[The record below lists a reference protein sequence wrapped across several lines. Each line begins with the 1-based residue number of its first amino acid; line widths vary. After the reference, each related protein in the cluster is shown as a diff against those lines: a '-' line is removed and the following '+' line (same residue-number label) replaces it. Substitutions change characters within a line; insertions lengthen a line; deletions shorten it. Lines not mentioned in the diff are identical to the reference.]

1 MLLGIVAVQNEPLGS
16 GSPSKGDGL
25 SRTATPFGSLDWVA
39 TSVVLRRLV
48 AQLAIVFLAYFIA
61 GKLGQATSNIR
72 SSNLGPVWPAYG
84 IALAAFIAFGRSVWP
99 GIAASAFLVAFSASV
114 PALAAAGQAAGATA
128 AGLTGAYVLRRIPR
142 FDPSLPRLRD
152 ALGLILVGAFGSGC
166 ISASIGV
173 FSLYATGVQAY
184 SGLASAWLIYWLGD
198 STGVLLIT
206 PLVFTLPQLFVA
218 SSRRKLLE
226 LVALLALLAAACL
239 IIFGDLPLMPVRLH
253 VLAFAVLPFV
263 MWAAINI
270 GVGGVSLSVLLIATI
285 ATIATA
291 LGFGPFAENSPFINA
306 VLLDVLFVVLAI
318 SGLALAAVIV
328 EREAAML
335 ERHRL
340 IREQAGMETRRRLA
354 AIVESSDD
362 AIFSKSLDGTILSW
376 NTGAQRIFG
385 FPASELVGQ
394 PASSTIVPPELTDE
408 ENGFVSRLRAGERIQ
423 RYETIRLTKSGTKI
437 DVSLTISPLLDSAG
451 TSVGTAVVARDITER
466 KKVQKALSKV
476 SQRLLH
482 AQEQERARIAR
493 ELHDD
498 IGQRIALLAMKLPG
512 QSVELRDQISEIAS
526 AVHALSHNLHSSKIE
541 LLGIANAMERYCEE
555 FSSGQGVV
563 VDFNAGDLSPALPP
577 EMSLC
582 FFRVLQGALQN
593 SAKHSGVGHVEVRLW
608 TDQRDLHLEVTDAG
622 VGFDLKTVQMGQGL
636 GLVSMEERLKL
647 VDGTLLVETRPR
659 QGTRI
664 HARAPISIRNDSV

>member
-1 MLLGIVAVQNEPLGS
+1 
-16 GSPSKGDGL
+16 
-25 SRTATPFGSLDWVA
+25 
-39 TSVVLRRLV
+39 
-48 AQLAIVFLAYFIA
+48 
-61 GKLGQATSNIR
+61 
-72 SSNLGPVWPAYG
+72 
-84 IALAAFIAFGRSVWP
+84 
-99 GIAASAFLVAFSASV
+99 
-114 PALAAAGQAAGATA
+114 
-128 AGLTGAYVLRRIPR
+128 
-142 FDPSLPRLRD
+142 
-152 ALGLILVGAFGSGC
+152 
-166 ISASIGV
+166 
-173 FSLYATGVQAY
+173 
-184 SGLASAWLIYWLGD
+184 
-198 STGVLLIT
+198 
-206 PLVFTLPQLFVA
+206 
-218 SSRRKLLE
+218 
-226 LVALLALLAAACL
+226 
-239 IIFGDLPLMPVRLH
+239 MPVRLH

-306 VLLDVLFVVLAI
+306 VLLDVLFAVLAV

-362 AIFSKSLDGTILSW
+362 AIFSKSPDGTILSW

-385 FPASELVGQ
+385 FTASELVGQ

-408 ENGFVSRLRAGERIQ
+408 ENGFLSRLRAGERIQ